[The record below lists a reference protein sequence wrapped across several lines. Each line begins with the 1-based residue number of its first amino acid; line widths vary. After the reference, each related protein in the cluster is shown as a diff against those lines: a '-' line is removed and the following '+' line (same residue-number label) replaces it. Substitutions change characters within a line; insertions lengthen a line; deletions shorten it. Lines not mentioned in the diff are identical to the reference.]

1 MRKITNAAQ
10 KAFWDNGYF
19 KQDNTTVVNG
29 TMQLYK
35 TMIALWCDGLL
46 TLHSGGYRTMTT
58 KERLNGVLARMGYQ
72 IRQRKGKWFVYR
84 KLSDAQTGEF
94 KGWDKNGELFY
105 DGMQF
110 RI

>member
-19 KQDNTTVVNG
+19 KQDNTTVLNG
-29 TMQLYK
+29 TMTLYR

-46 TLHSGGYRTMTT
+46 TLHSGGYRTVTT

-72 IRQRKGKWFVYR
+72 IRQRKGEWYVYN
-84 KLSDAQTGEF
+84 SQTE
-94 KGWDKNGELFY
+94 ERVLFT